1 MRFSIIV
8 PVYNVELYLDE
19 CVNSILSQSF
29 SDFEVVLVD
38 DGSRDNSG
46 IMCDKFAQKDNRIK
60 VIHQENK
67 GLSGARNTG
76 LNYAAGEYILFI
88 DSDDFWIDSTFLER
102 LDKYI
107 CDQKSDVVCFN
118 YRKMYGDS
126 FSPLYFQVN
135 QDGDFNFVI
144 KNDIWTACAWN
155 KAVKRELFLNNELRF
170 IEGITSEDIDWCA
183 RLAKLTSSISF
194 LNVCALI
201 YRQREGSITHSTNYK
216 SVICLLNNV
225 KNAEKITQTCVGLTR
240 EMLNQY
246 MSYQVAI
253 LFYNIS
259 KLSNKKEKNHF
270 FEELKK
276 LSPYLKYSVNKKS
289 KWMYF
294 AYKFL
299 RVRGTLLLLKVCFS
313 MRGVLF
319 CNQ

>member
-29 SDFEVVLVD
+29 SNFEVVLVD

-46 IMCDKFAQKDNRIK
+46 VMCDKFAKRDNRIK
-60 VIHQENK
+60 VIHQEN
-67 GLSGARNTG
+67 SGASVARNTG
-76 LNYAAGEYILFI
+76 LNYATGEYILFI

-107 CDQKSDVVCFN
+107 SDQKSDVVCFN
-118 YRKMYGDS
+118 YKKMYGDS
-126 FSPLYFQVN
+126 FSPPYFQVS
-135 QDGDFNFVI
+135 QDGDFDFVV
-144 KNDIWTACAWN
+144 KNDIWTACPWN
-155 KAVKRELFLNNELRF
+155 KALKRELFLNNELRF

-183 RLAKLTSSISF
+183 RLAKLTNNISF

-201 YRQREGSITHSTNYK
+201 YRQREGSTTHSTNYE

-225 KNAEKITQTCVGLTR
+225 KNAGKITQTCVGLTR
-240 EMLNQY
+240 NMLNKY

-259 KLSNKKEKNHF
+259 QLSNKEDKKVF
-270 FEELKK
+270 LKELKN
-276 LSPYLKYSVNKKS
+276 LSSYLKYSVNKKS
-289 KWMYF
+289 KLIYF
-294 AYKFL
+294 SYKIL
-299 RVRGTLLLLKVCFS
+299 RVRGTLLLLKAFS
-313 MRGVLF
+313 
-319 CNQ
+319 